1 MRRLSGDSIPTTN
14 YSMSAPKDRQARP
27 ATPARGIETTLT
39 PHRPRNHL
47 YDMDRSRRL
56 DTLADLGQPSRLS
69 MGLETSLTVY
79 FLVLNSMFAQRY
91 FRNAFQAAR
100 IV

>member
-1 MRRLSGDSIPTTN
+1 MRRLSGDSIPIAD
-14 YSMSAPKDRQARP
+14 YPKSLPKGRQARL
-27 ATPARGIETTLT
+27 ATVVRGIETTLT

-56 DTLADLGQPSRLS
+56 DTLAGLGQPSRLS

-79 FLVLNSMFAQRY
+79 FLILNSMFAQRY
-91 FRNAFQAAR
+91 FRNAFQGAR